1 MPLIKF
7 VKEFPA
13 IEVAMGATLMTAL
26 REGGR
31 PVASSC
37 RGQGVCTKC
46 VIRII
51 AGKENLSLQNQ
62 NEKDLREIHDIPK
75 DSRVSCQTLVEGDIT
90 VDTTYW

>member
-1 MPLIKF
+1 MPRIKF
-7 VKEFPA
+7 VKGFPEL
-13 IEVAMGATLMTAL
+13 EVPKGANLMAAL

-46 VIRII
+46 VIRIVE
-51 AGKENLSLQNQ
+51 GKHNLSAQNQ

-75 DSRVSCQTLVEGDIT
+75 DVRVSCQTFVEADVT
-90 VDTTYW
+90 VDATYW